1 LVSFYTLAS
10 SVIGHPKHETV
21 KAAYSFYNVSTKT
34 SWKNLMNDTLIL
46 AKQRDFD
53 VFNALDLMENKKSF
67 IDELKFG
74 MGDGHLQ
81 YYLFNWSCPDIPS
94 QRNGLVLL

>member
-1 LVSFYTLAS
+1 
-10 SVIGHPKHETV
+10 VIGHPKHETV